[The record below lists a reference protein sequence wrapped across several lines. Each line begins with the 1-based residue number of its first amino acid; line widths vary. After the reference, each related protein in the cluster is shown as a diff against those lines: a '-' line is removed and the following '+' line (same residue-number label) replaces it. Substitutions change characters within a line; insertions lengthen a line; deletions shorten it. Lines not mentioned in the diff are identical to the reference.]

1 MYTLFDETFWVAVSI
16 TLTLV
21 LIVKYS
27 KDPLTHMLN
36 NRSALIS
43 NKIAEAM
50 SLLGEAEKLF
60 NEQKNLHKKYLKEAE
75 DIHKSIEAGITLLKQ
90 QAEEDFAVKLSNKT
104 FAIENR
110 IVNQQHN
117 LLYKLRLEAATLAIK
132 TTTLILQKQEN
143 IEMNAKIL
151 DDAVHAVMAK
161 QL

>member
-16 TLTLV
+16 TLTLA

-60 NEQKNLHKKYLKEAE
+60 NEQRTFIKN
-75 DIHKSIEAGITLLKQ
+75 I
-90 QAEEDFAVKLSNKT
+90 
-104 FAIENR
+104 
-110 IVNQQHN
+110 
-117 LLYKLRLEAATLAIK
+117 
-132 TTTLILQKQEN
+132 
-143 IEMNAKIL
+143 
-151 DDAVHAVMAK
+151 
-161 QL
+161 